1 MKIKIF
7 VYASKFHFLKNRYE
21 WVPVMVEGYNEATK
35 KYKVIVEGSDVSKN
49 VGRLALLF
57 NDDDPVEFKHRIE
70 HSKKLREVADQ
81 EMRFLLFI
89 ENMTNAHKDKGLPDE
104 VGFFL
109 FYLQIINRMKQNKV
123 QREDFKEDI

>member
-1 MKIKIF
+1 
-7 VYASKFHFLKNRYE
+7 
-21 WVPVMVEGYNEATK
+21 
-35 KYKVIVEGSDVSKN
+35 

-57 NDDDPVEFKHRIE
+57 NDDDPIEFKQRIE

-104 VGFFL
+104 V
-109 FYLQIINRMKQNKV
+109 
-123 QREDFKEDI
+123 